1 MPVIRL
7 RNLYGATDIIERD
20 IEQYVPSYK
29 KYKEIGISYNIVIDN
44 LLSENDILEYI
55 RIENKTFNTV
65 LFSMGTELGATNIL
79 NNKNLSAGNTTIDII
94 NYACIERQVDIYIHS
109 SDWNQ
114 ANIEITFY
122 IKTI

>member
-7 RNLYGATDIIERD
+7 RNLYGATDIIESD

-29 KYKEIGISYNIVIDN
+29 KYKEIGVSSDTVIDN
-44 LLSENDILEYI
+44 LISENDILEYI
-55 RIENKTFNTV
+55 RIENKTINTI

-94 NYACIERQVDIYIHS
+94 NYACIEGPIDIYLHS